1 MCNNMSNVSLS
12 NGSPTLERV
21 DLRPT
26 DHTKHRIRRNLFGSV
41 DHDEFRRECLVQMKE
56 MEKASIDKWNY
67 DFLND
72 KPLSQGDYK
81 WEPMKSSDLPD
92 FYSRPPHKRV
102 WPSGNVDHNGNHDYR
117 VRPSCP
123 TNGVELSEETEKSE
137 KQTTHCHHSHNL
149 ARKRPAH
156 PEPQSTGKKSHSS
169 EKDAVVS
176 KSVEQT
182 PSKNDSRT
190 HEH

>member
-1 MCNNMSNVSLS
+1 MSNVSLS
-12 NGSPTLERV
+12 NGSPTLEMV
-21 DLRPT
+21 DPRPT
-26 DHTKHRIRRNLFGSV
+26 NHTKTPIRRNLFGSV
-41 DHDEFRRECLVQMKE
+41 DHDDFRRECLVQMEE
-56 MEKASIDKWNY
+56 MEKAYIDKWNY
-67 DFLND
+67 DFQND

-92 FYSRPPHKRV
+92 FYTRPPHTRV
-102 WPSGNVDHNGNHDYR
+102 LSSGNVDHNGNHDYR
-117 VRPSCP
+117 VGPSCL
-123 TNGVELSEETEKSE
+123 TNGAELSEETKSE
-137 KQTTHCHHSHNL
+137 SQTHCHHFHNR
-149 ARKRPAH
+149 ARKIPAN

-169 EKDAVVS
+169 EEDEVVS

>member
-21 DLRPT
+21 DPRPT
-26 DHTKHRIRRNLFGSV
+26 DHTKPQICRNLFGSV
-41 DHDEFRRECLVQMKE
+41 DHDEFGRECLVQMKE
-56 MEKASIDKWNY
+56 MEKVFIDKWNF

-72 KPLSQGDYK
+72 EPLPQGDYK
-81 WEPMKSSDLPD
+81 WEPMKSSDVPD

-102 WPSGNVDHNGNHDYR
+102 WSSGNVDHNGNHDNG
-117 VRPSCP
+117 VRRSCP
-123 TNGVELSEETEKSE
+123 ANGAELSDKNER
-137 KQTTHCHHSHNL
+137 QTDCHHSHNG
-149 ARKRPAH
+149 ARKRPAN
-156 PEPQSTGKKSHSS
+156 PEPQSTGKKLHSS
-169 EKDAVVS
+169 EEDEVVS

>member
-12 NGSPTLERV
+12 NGSPTLEMV
-21 DLRPT
+21 DPRPT
-26 DHTKHRIRRNLFGSV
+26 NHTKPPIRRNLFGSV
-41 DHDEFRRECLVQMKE
+41 DHDDFRRECLVQMKE
-56 MEKASIDKWNY
+56 MEKDSIDKWNY
-67 DFLND
+67 DFQND

-92 FYSRPPHKRV
+92 FYSRPPHKGV
-102 WPSGNVDHNGNHDYR
+102 LSSGNVDHNGNHDYR
-117 VRPSCP
+117 VRPSCL
-123 TNGVELSEETEKSE
+123 TNGSELSEETESE
-137 KQTTHCHHSHNL
+137 RQTHCHHSHNR
-149 ARKRPAH
+149 ARKRPAN

-169 EKDAVVS
+169 EEDEVVS